1 MTLNQIAL
9 QNLRRR
15 PGKTIFLILVFTF
28 IGAVIS
34 SLSILAMGM
43 KEDLQK
49 SLMEYGANV
58 VISPRTEELNLS
70 YGGLS
75 VSSVEYEVKKLPG
88 NTVELIAQEVGSEI
102 GSESNAN
109 IGSEM
114 ESHTGPE
121 MGSNTDPEMGSNKI
135 SKAGSKI
142 GSDGSKVTIA
152 PKVIGSVEGENL
164 YMIIGLDFQEEQK
177 MKPWWRIQG
186 DTPQNNEVVL
196 GFQLAM
202 DSNLNIGDTLELKG
216 TSYLIVGIMSDTG
229 GPEGQGVFTT
239 IPTARQLTGID
250 SEWSLIELNTS
261 QPREVVAQ
269 LASLLPEA
277 NVAEVTQ
284 LVQGSREN
292 VERFTGF
299 SWTVSLAMGIIGI
312 LVIIVTLAGNVQ
324 DRVRELGVLR
334 AIGFRQ
340 KHIISLLS
348 REVIVISLA
357 GSLMGYLIGVFAP
370 YLIGSLLGYGDLAFR
385 PHYGLGVALIISSLL
400 VGLVAIIYPAWRTLK
415 MELHD
420 VLRYF

>member
-28 IGAVIS
+28 IVAVIS
-34 SLSILAMGM
+34 SLTILAMGM

-88 NTVELIAQEVGSEI
+88 DTVELIAQEVGS
-102 GSESNAN
+102 
-109 IGSEM
+109 
-114 ESHTGPE
+114 
-121 MGSNTDPEMGSNKI
+121 
-135 SKAGSKI
+135 
-142 GSDGSKVTIA
+142 DGSQVTIA

-164 YMIIGLDFQEEQK
+164 YMIIGLDFQEELR

-202 DSNLNIGDTLELKG
+202 DSNLNIGDTIELKG
-216 TSYLIVGIMSDTG
+216 TSYPIVGIMSDTG

-261 QPREVVAQ
+261 EPGAVVAQ
-269 LASLLPEA
+269 LAPLLPEA

-292 VERFTGF
+292 VERFTSF
-299 SWTVSLAMGIIGI
+299 SWTVSLAMGIIGA

-348 REVIVISLA
+348 REIIIISLA
-357 GSLMGYLIGVFAP
+357 GSLLGYLLGVFAP
-370 YLIGSLLGYGDLAFR
+370 YLLGPLLGYQDLAFS

-400 VGLVAIIYPAWRTLK
+400 VGLVAMIYPAWRTLK

>member
-34 SLSILAMGM
+34 SLTILAMGM

-88 NTVELIAQEVGSEI
+88 DTVELIAQEVGSEN
-102 GSESNAN
+102 GSESSAN

-114 ESHTGPE
+114 ESNTGPV
-121 MGSNTDPEMGSNKI
+121 MGSNKG
-135 SKAGSKI
+135 SQAGSKI
-142 GSDGSKVTIA
+142 GSDGSQVTIA

-164 YMIIGLDFQEEQK
+164 YMIIGLDFQEELR

-202 DSNLNIGDTLELKG
+202 DSNLNIGDTIELKG
-216 TSYLIVGIMSDTG
+216 TTYPIVGIMSDTG

-261 QPREVVAQ
+261 EPGAVVAQ
-269 LASLLPEA
+269 LAPLLPEV

-292 VERFTGF
+292 VERFTSF
-299 SWTVSLAMGIIGI
+299 SWTVSLAMGIIGT

-340 KHIISLLS
+340 KHIISLLG
-348 REVIVISLA
+348 REIIIISLA
-357 GSLMGYLIGVFAP
+357 GSLLGYLLGIFAP
-370 YLIGSLLGYGDLAFR
+370 YLLGPLLGYGDLTFS

-400 VGLVAIIYPAWRTLK
+400 VGLVAMIYPAWRTLK

>member
-28 IGAVIS
+28 IVAVIS
-34 SLSILAMGM
+34 SLTILAMGM

-88 NTVELIAQEVGSEI
+88 DTVELIAQEVGS
-102 GSESNAN
+102 
-109 IGSEM
+109 
-114 ESHTGPE
+114 
-121 MGSNTDPEMGSNKI
+121 
-135 SKAGSKI
+135 
-142 GSDGSKVTIA
+142 DGSQVTIA

-164 YMIIGLDFQEEQK
+164 YMIIGLDFQEELR

-202 DSNLNIGDTLELKG
+202 DSNLNIGDTIELKG
-216 TSYLIVGIMSDTG
+216 TSYPIVGIMSDTG

-261 QPREVVAQ
+261 EPGAVVAQ
-269 LASLLPEA
+269 LAPLLPEV

-292 VERFTGF
+292 VERFTSF
-299 SWTVSLAMGIIGI
+299 SWTVSLAMGIIGA

-340 KHIISLLS
+340 KHIISLLG
-348 REVIVISLA
+348 REIIIISLA
-357 GSLMGYLIGVFAP
+357 GSLLGYLLGVFAP
-370 YLIGSLLGYGDLAFR
+370 YLLGPLLGYQDLAFS

-400 VGLVAIIYPAWRTLK
+400 VGLVAMIYPAWRTLK